1 MAKLIDVPATAYVEL
16 PKQARLPVNVKEVRA
31 TGMWLETIEP
41 LPLEF
46 RANLRVV
53 FPGSDGALGFNFEVV
68 CRGANGL
75 GIELSKNAD
84 QLTKNVLAAWSKGQA
99 AEIPTALPDR
109 VERRIVE
116 RNPHASDDITEDLPR
131 MRERTAGAGVRP
143 TIAPAPVARS
153 PRPGI
158 PLRHQ
163 LDGASV
169 LVIEDDPGCAKFLQS
184 GIGRLGGSVVIAKT
198 GVAGLELARE
208 HRLNAVL
215 LDWMLPVMSGER
227 VLASLR
233 EIAPELP
240 VAVVSGVVQ
249 SGAMRARVRQL
260 GADEV
265 FAKPFELRHISD
277 WIVRSMQPR

>member
-1 MAKLIDVPATAYVEL
+1 MGKYIDVPASAYVEL
-16 PKQARLPVNVKEVRA
+16 PKQARLPVSIKEIRA
-31 TGMWLETIEP
+31 TGMWLETSEP

-46 RANLRVV
+46 RANLRIV
-53 FPGSDGALGFNFEVV
+53 FPSNDGAVGFNFEVI
-68 CRGANGL
+68 CRGVNGL

-84 QLTKNVLAAWSKGQA
+84 SLTRAVMVAWSKGQA
-99 AEIPTALPDR
+99 AEIPTAVPER
-109 VERRIVE
+109 IERRIIE
-116 RNPHASDDITEDLPR
+116 RVPQTSDDITEDLPR
-131 MRERTAGAGVRP
+131 LRERTLGLRP
-143 TIAPAPVARS
+143 AITPSPIARS

-163 LDGASV
+163 LEGASV
-169 LVIEDDPGCAKFLQS
+169 LVIEDDPGCARFLQS

-198 GVAGLELARE
+198 GVLGIELARE
-208 HRLNAVL
+208 HKIDAVL

-227 VLASLR
+227 VLATLR
-233 EIAPELP
+233 ETSPNIP

-265 FAKPFELRHISD
+265 FAKPFELRQISE